1 MLSVIYISISQW
13 NKHTRQLPSWKIE
26 SFWLKKLLR
35 LGIPSAGQ
43 LSLEVFAFNFTTV
56 LVASLGAQKMA
67 THHIILSLSSFT
79 FMIPLGQSVST
90 AVRVGYHIGRKEHE
104 LAEACGWFNIIA
116 GSIFMLSSS
125 AMFLIFPETLIN
137 LFTNDPEV
145 VILQFQLY
153 FYVLSFNFLMPFRLL
168 LVEHLE
174 AGEIQNQYSFKL
186 YFTLYYWFTNRPNIM
201 FLL

>member
-1 MLSVIYISISQW
+1 MLAVVYISIRQW
-13 NKHTRQLPSWKIE
+13 NKHIRKLPSWKIE

-125 AMFLIFPETLIN
+125 AIFLIFPKLS
-137 LFTNDPEV
+137 LAS
-145 VILQFQLY
+145 LQMTQRLSLLPFQLY
-153 FYVLSFNFLMPFRLL
+153 FYVLSFNFLMPFRSL
-168 LVEHLE
+168 LVEHFE
-174 AGEIQNQYSFKL
+174 AGEILNQYSFQ
-186 YFTLYYWFTNRPNIM
+186 TLFHTIPLVYQQA
-201 FLL
+201 

>member
-1 MLSVIYISISQW
+1 MENRKFLV
-13 NKHTRQLPSWKIE
+13 
-26 SFWLKKLLR
+26 KKLLR

-116 GSIFMLSSS
+116 GSIFMLS
-125 AMFLIFPETLIN
+125 
-137 LFTNDPEV
+137 
-145 VILQFQLY
+145 LQPY
-153 FYVLSFNFLMPFRLL
+153 F
-168 LVEHLE
+168 
-174 AGEIQNQYSFKL
+174 
-186 YFTLYYWFTNRPNIM
+186 
-201 FLL
+201 